1 MDTGWVLGHQCFWEP
16 TGVTQQPGDLAGWWA
31 QDLAPRLS
39 PVLEARSWTPA
50 GRCPPCVALN
60 QLGPH
65 RVPRTGLGQGQ
76 AHRLHP
82 LQQPHTASPLPPPP
96 AGAAIAAQEDGR
108 PLWPLERPPVPVSA
122 QQGGCPAPP
131 AMGRQEPC
139 CGAQWPWDCWTHRHP
154 SVRPGAKLKTA
165 PTSTAPTALPDPVGK
180 ASTVSSRSPPK
191 PSSPPRAHP

>member
-108 PLWPLERPPVPVSA
+108 PLWPLEWPPVPVSA

-139 CGAQWPWDCWTHRHP
+139 CGAVAVGLLDSPP
-154 SVRPGAKLKTA
+154 SVCPARGETEDSSHLHRSNSFARP
-165 PTSTAPTALPDPVGK
+165 SGK
-180 ASTVSSRSPPK
+180 SIYSE
-191 PSSPPRAHP
+191 

>member
-1 MDTGWVLGHQCFWEP
+1 MDTGCVLGHQCFWEP

-31 QDLAPRLS
+31 QDLAHRPS

-82 LQQPHTASPLPPPP
+82 LQQPHTASPLSPPP

-122 QQGGCPAPP
+122 QQGGCP
-131 AMGRQEPC
+131 PC
-139 CGAQWPWDCWTHRHP
+139 
-154 SVRPGAKLKTA
+154 
-165 PTSTAPTALPDPVGK
+165 
-180 ASTVSSRSPPK
+180 
-191 PSSPPRAHP
+191 PPRWGSRAVGHSGRGTVGLTATRLSGQGGNRRHLPPPPLQQLCPTQWEKHLQ